1 MFDDSY
7 IVSHKNLSN
16 LMSYAR
22 YQSDMDDIWAWVSY
36 PSPEEDQVEPHTPET
51 ESDCDP
57 IMTLLPTPVSVKDD
71 DEPFED
77 EEEHIKE
84 YEPFEDEED
93 PFEED
98 EQHDEEFGRD
108 PVDSSPY
115 LDSSSLKAV
124 TPLPPSFSRSLGFH
138 AS

>member
-1 MFDDSY
+1 
-7 IVSHKNLSN
+7 
-16 LMSYAR
+16 
-22 YQSDMDDIWAWVSY
+22 
-36 PSPEEDQVEPHTPET
+36 
-51 ESDCDP
+51 
-57 IMTLLPTPVSVKDD
+57 MTLLPTPVSVKDD

-98 EQHDEEFGRD
+98 EQHDEEFGKD

-115 LDSSSLKAV
+115 LDSSSLKVV
-124 TPLPPSFSRSLGFH
+124 TPLPPFFSRSFGFH